1 MSGVGCESYR
11 LYGNKEKVGYI
22 DTLASLIDNKEEDTD
37 NLKLFVPREEARL
50 ADEDQRRRQRL
61 QEEERRAAQEQLELE
76 ERRRQLQQELE
87 QQRQLEEER
96 RRLEEVH
103 NFFQI
108 FQR

>member
-1 MSGVGCESYR
+1 M
-11 LYGNKEKVGYI
+11 YGNKEKVGYI

-76 ERRRQLQQELE
+76 ERRQLQQELE

-103 NFFQI
+103 NIFQI
-108 FQR
+108 FRR

>member
-1 MSGVGCESYR
+1 M
-11 LYGNKEKVGYI
+11 YGNKEKVGYI
-22 DTLASLIDNKEEDTD
+22 DTLASLIDNREEDAD
-37 NLKLFVPREEARL
+37 NLKPFVPREEARL

-76 ERRRQLQQELE
+76 ERRQLQHELE

-103 NFFQI
+103 NIFLN